1 MSTRRVRLPATGKPR
16 MRADGKAAREARSP
30 PNGKPVGMDGKAAVS
45 DGKLLSKG
53 KPPALD
59 GKSHSNA
66 AAIIVDGKLSNNGP
80 SAADGKNLDAAAT
93 NGHGPDRPPPSP
105 WRASRERQ
113 HDREV
118 KREAVIRAA
127 AHAFNLKGYH
137 NTSLDD
143 IAAALEVTKPTV
155 YYYVTNKEQLLFEC
169 FVAGVEQIR
178 AGFREV
184 RDQDITGRE
193 RLHAVLRHYAKTIAS
208 EFGWVMVRVEEQ
220 DLSPDMSSH
229 IKAMKSEIDQGIR
242 RLIREGIQD
251 GSIHPCDPKMT
262 AFALAGSLNWIAHW
276 YRENRSLTAAEIAD
290 AFITVFD
297 NGLQPRRSVR
307 S

>member
-1 MSTRRVRLPATGKPR
+1 MSSRRVRAPAAGKTKPLGGAKTEGTGVERQTKVGTR
-16 MRADGKAAREARSP
+16 DP
-30 PNGKPVGMDGKAAVS
+30 P
-45 DGKLLSKG
+45 
-53 KPPALD
+53 
-59 GKSHSNA
+59 
-66 AAIIVDGKLSNNGP
+66 
-80 SAADGKNLDAAAT
+80 LDAKAPVNARIQI
-93 NGHGPDRPPPSP
+93 NGHGGERPPSP

-127 AHAFNLKGYH
+127 AHAFNHKGYH

-155 YYYVTNKEQLLFEC
+155 YYYVSNKEQLLFEC
-169 FVAGVEQIR
+169 FVAGIEPIR
-178 AGFREV
+178 AGLREAKSLDV
-184 RDQDITGRE
+184 PARE
-193 RLHAVLRHYAKTIAS
+193 RLNAVLRNYAQAMAS
-208 EFGWVMVRVEEQ
+208 EFGWCMVRVEEQ

-242 RLIREGIQD
+242 RLIRDGVQD

-276 YRENRSLTAAEIAD
+276 YRENQSMTGAEIAD

-297 NGLQPRRSVR
+297 NGLQPRRPAR

>member
-1 MSTRRVRLPATGKPR
+1 MTTRRARVPASGKAR
-16 MRADGKAAREARSP
+16 TRADGKAVREARQP
-30 PNGKPVGMDGKAAVS
+30 PHLEAEAP
-45 DGKLLSKG
+45 
-53 KPPALD
+53 
-59 GKSHSNA
+59 A
-66 AAIIVDGKLSNNGP
+66 AARPAG
-80 SAADGKNLDAAAT
+80 A
-93 NGHGPDRPPPSP
+93 NGHAPPPSP

-178 AGFREV
+178 AAFREV
-184 RDQDITGRE
+184 RDQDIPARD
-193 RLHAVLRHYAKTIAS
+193 RLHAVLRHYARTMAS

-220 DLSPDMSSH
+220 DLSADMSSH
-229 IKAMKSEIDQGIR
+229 IKAIKSEIDQGIR

-251 GSIHPCDPKMT
+251 GSIQPCDPKMT

-276 YRENRSLTAAEIAD
+276 YRENRSMSAAEIAD

-297 NGLQPRRSVR
+297 TGLQPRRGAR